1 MIKALPRVLGMTIT
15 LYVWFGMSF
24 EFQYRKSLCMYWLT
38 SLKQVKKNR
47 FIFMIPCV
55 FMCKKENCLRKY
67 FIITIEI
74 FFFFFNRISVVRNS
88 LIKNLTTLQSSLNLF
103 PTWKWTWFNYFL
115 LPALLQIT
123 FYCWLNK
130 TMSIS
135 KKQTNP
141 FSKLL
146 YTNYILTF

>member
-1 MIKALPRVLGMTIT
+1 MLWAFHKVMLWIIKIELFYNSVLYIWIYKYIKSNPKVKLMHNWNKFWILSQFLMIKALPRVLGMTIT

-74 FFFFFNRISVVRNS
+74 FF
-88 LIKNLTTLQSSLNLF
+88 LIE
-103 PTWKWTWFNYFL
+103 FL
-115 LPALLQIT
+115 L
-123 FYCWLNK
+123 
-130 TMSIS
+130 
-135 KKQTNP
+135 
-141 FSKLL
+141 
-146 YTNYILTF
+146 

>member
-1 MIKALPRVLGMTIT
+1 MLWAFHKVMLWIIKIELFYNSVLYIWIYKYTKSNPKVKLMHNWNKFWILSQFLMIKALPRVLGMTIT

-74 FFFFFNRISVVRNS
+74 FFF
-88 LIKNLTTLQSSLNLF
+88 LIE
-103 PTWKWTWFNYFL
+103 FL
-115 LPALLQIT
+115 L
-123 FYCWLNK
+123 
-130 TMSIS
+130 
-135 KKQTNP
+135 
-141 FSKLL
+141 
-146 YTNYILTF
+146 